1 MKRRILLLTIAI
13 ALIAVAF
20 LTFQGK
26 PSSGHELKIFLTAD
40 VRGRLVPCGCFTG
53 QFGGLTR
60 IATVLGAPDLNT
72 LRLDAGD
79 ALEGPDD
86 FHRMELAYIYRA
98 FAQMGYSAANLGHRE
113 ARLSASELR
122 ELARSSSVPLL
133 SANLLDSQTGTPVV
147 KTHTVVRR
155 GGWRIAVVGVL
166 DEMIPAGELGVGLRV
181 EKMST
186 AIGQLLPSL
195 KKEADFL
202 VLLAFTN
209 QEQLARLAREF
220 PEFTAVLGGKVT
232 QPSQEAGHEGKT
244 ALLYV
249 TNESKALGTLRLRLD
264 APGDAAL
271 LGGDVML
278 IHHQIAEDREIE
290 KLAIAYREE
299 IRTAKLALDDP
310 ARTAADAV
318 PGVRAAPAFAGSD
331 SCTACHSTAAEV
343 WKKSSHSHAFKT
355 LVSRKA
361 DADPNCIGCH
371 TVGFQKPGGYRRE
384 FGTSKLTDVGCE
396 SCHGPAS
403 RHIERVKAGDLEGAR
418 LRKLG
423 AADCVK
429 CHHGEFSRPFEW
441 EAFWPL
447 IKH

>member
-1 MKRRILLLTIAI
+1 MKRSALLLTIAV
-13 ALIAVAF
+13 ALISVAF
-20 LTFQGK
+20 LVFREK
-26 PSSGHELKIFLTAD
+26 PSSGYELKIFLTAD

-60 IATVLGAPDLNT
+60 VSTVLGEPDSKS

-86 FHRMELAYIYRA
+86 FHRMELAYIHRA
-98 FAQMGYSAANLGHRE
+98 FAQMGYAAANLGHRE
-113 ARLSASELR
+113 ARLSAPELR
-122 ELARSSSVPLL
+122 QLAQSSGVPLL
-133 SANLLDSQTGTPVV
+133 SANLLDSQTGAPVAKSHTIV
-147 KTHTVVRR
+147 KR
-155 GGWRIAVVGVL
+155 GGWRIAIVGVL
-166 DEMIPAGELGVGLRV
+166 DEMIPAVELGTGLRV

-186 AIGQLLPSL
+186 AIGQLLPAL
-195 KKEADFL
+195 KKDADFL

-232 QPSQEAGHEGKT
+232 QPSQEAGREGKT

-264 APGDAAL
+264 SPGDAAL

-278 IHHQIAEDREIE
+278 VHHQIAEDREIE

-299 IRTAKLALDDP
+299 IRTTTLALDDP
-310 ARTAADAV
+310 TRTAADAV
-318 PGVRAAPAFAGSD
+318 PGVRSAPAFAGSE
-331 SCTACHSTAAEV
+331 SCTTCHAAAADV
-343 WKKSSHSHAFKT
+343 WKKSSHSHAFQT

-384 FGTSKLTDVGCE
+384 FGISKLTDVGCE

-403 RHIERVKAGDLEGAR
+403 RHVERVKAGDLEGGR

-447 IKH
+447 IMH

>member
-1 MKRRILLLTIAI
+1 MKRRLLVIIA
-13 ALIAVAF
+13 ALALVAAAF
-20 LTFQGK
+20 FALRGN
-26 PSSGHELKIFLTAD
+26 PSSGYELKVFLTAD
-40 VRGRLVPCGCFTG
+40 ARGRLVPCGCFTG

-60 IATVLGAPDLNT
+60 VSTVLGAPDSGS

-86 FHRMELAYIYRA
+86 YHRMELAYIHRA

-113 ARLSASELR
+113 ARLSANELR
-122 ELARSSSVPLL
+122 QLAQSSGVPLL
-133 SANLLDSQTGTPVV
+133 SANLLDAQSGIPVG
-147 KTHTVVRR
+147 KTHTIVRR
-155 GGWRIAVVGVL
+155 GGWRIAVAGVL
-166 DEMIPAGELGVGLRV
+166 DEAIPDGELGAGLRV

-186 AIGQLLPSL
+186 AIGQLLPAL

-209 QEQLARLAREF
+209 QERLAGLAREF

-232 QPSQEAGHEGKT
+232 QPSQQPDREGRT
-244 ALLYV
+244 TILYV

-264 APGDAAL
+264 APGNATL

-278 IHHQIAEDREIE
+278 VHHQIAEDREIE
-290 KLAIAYREE
+290 KFAVAYREE
-299 IRTAKLALDDP
+299 IRRAKLALDDP
-310 ARTAADAV
+310 TRAADDAV
-318 PGVRAAPAFAGSD
+318 PGVRTAPAFAGSEA
-331 SCTACHSTAAEV
+331 CTTCHAAAADV

-355 LVSRKA
+355 LVARKA

-403 RHIERVKAGDLEGAR
+403 RHIERVQAGDLEGGR
-418 LRKLG
+418 MRKLG